1 MKIDSSIARG
11 RHSILKVHDLAKEVL
26 CLIMTLHSLKADLKQ
41 PQKGDI
47 KGEKCLV
54 GDWLDRAQC
63 TPPSQPHLKK
73 IQHHCAIDLTLEF
86 RQPFQFKFLR
96 TNPFVTAEL
105 WVFVA
110 IKINVR
116 C

>member
-41 PQKGDI
+41 PQKGGI
-47 KGEKCLV
+47 KWKKCLV
-54 GDWLDRAQC
+54 GDELDRAQC
-63 TPPSQPHLKK
+63 TPQSQPHLKK
-73 IQHHCAIDLTLEF
+73 IQHHCAINLPLEF
-86 RQPFQFKFLR
+86 RQPFQFELLR
-96 TNPFVTAEL
+96 TNPFVTAQL
-105 WVFVA
+105 TAFMGL
-110 IKINVR
+110 KLNVR